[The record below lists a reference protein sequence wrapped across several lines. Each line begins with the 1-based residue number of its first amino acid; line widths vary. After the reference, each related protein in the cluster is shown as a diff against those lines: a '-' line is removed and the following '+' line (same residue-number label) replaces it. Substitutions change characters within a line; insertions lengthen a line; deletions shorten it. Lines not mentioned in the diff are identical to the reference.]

1 MGEEELWGHMGL
13 AVNPGSPHWSHET
26 WTGDSASMSHSCP
39 LCEMD
44 MIATA
49 CAGENTPFL
58 RGLLIAVWNEFE
70 RQSDAEKV

>member
-1 MGEEELWGHMGL
+1 MNSKWRL
-13 AVNPGSPHWSHET
+13 AYDFQQRWSPFPRTLQEWQRCDE
-26 WTGDSASMSHSCP
+26 
-39 LCEMD
+39 D